1 MPKQRLLNFE
11 NIQYTVVLEQTA
23 FLHQT
28 VHNAVSRMSSS
39 GSVNSTSPLDLNRTD
54 TYFLSQIILSVMIG
68 APTVLSNVVL
78 LISIYRNPNR
88 NQVKQSPATLLVV
101 NLSVCDLLLGITVA
115 CGSLYY
121 NISLLN
127 GTKRENVKAIGILT
141 SVVGTVIVTAV
152 STVTIAA
159 MSLDRFI
166 AVSSPLQYRARV
178 TKANVKIFLAVCW
191 VYALL
196 FSCLGLGVSRTVFT
210 LLYCHLHVSFP
221 LIILPVVYWKTYSAL
236 RSHNNRVGNL
246 ADGRQT
252 MDIVHRNRE
261 RKMISAF
268 LLVLVLFYVTFLPQ
282 FIALNMIVFEP
293 SYLELES
300 FTFFHIASNK
310 FVLVNSSLNP
320 FIYAWRIPKY
330 KRAFKEVFCGCGARN
345 RSTNTEAGGRKMAM
359 MTVRRTEPASMD
371 NNQLIPIST

>member
-1 MPKQRLLNFE
+1 M
-11 NIQYTVVLEQTA
+11 
-23 FLHQT
+23 HS
-28 VHNAVSRMSSS
+28 AVSTMSTS
-39 GSVNSTSPLDLNRTD
+39 GAVNSTSPLDLNTD
-54 TYFLSQIILSVMIG
+54 TYFLSQIILSVIIG

-78 LISIYRNPNR
+78 LISIYRNPDR
-88 NQVKQSPATLLVV
+88 NQLNQSPATLLVV

-121 NISLLN
+121 NISLFN
-127 GTKRENVKAIGILT
+127 GTKRENVNHNAIGILT
-141 SVVGTVIVTAV
+141 SVVVTVIATAV

-166 AVSSPLQYRARV
+166 AVSSPLRYRARV
-178 TKANVKIFLAVCW
+178 TKANVKVFLVVCW

-221 LIILPVVYWKTYSAL
+221 LIILPVVYWKTYRAL
-236 RSHNNRVGNL
+236 RSHNNRVGSL

-252 MDIVHRNRE
+252 MDFVHRNRE

-268 LLVLVLFYVTFLPQ
+268 LLVLVLFYVTFLPH
-282 FIALNMIVFEP
+282 FIALNMMVFEP
-293 SYLELES
+293 SFLKLES

-310 FVLVNSSLNP
+310 FVLLNSSLNP

-330 KRAFKEVFCGCGARN
+330 KRAFKAVFCGCGSRN
-345 RSTNTEAGGRKMAM
+345 RSTDTEAGGRMMAM
-359 MTVRRTEPASMD
+359 MTVHRTEPASMD